1 MLHPR
6 MVVLT
11 CGPLLVMEYRK
22 QSRKSVNQLSV
33 AEACIVSFF
42 NRHVF

>member
-11 CGPLLVMEYRK
+11 RGPLLVMEYRK
-22 QSRKSVNQLSV
+22 QSWKSVNQLSV
-33 AEACIVSFF
+33 AEAWIVSFF